1 MGRLPL
7 KDNDFIRIRENRDY
21 FVDKT
26 GFIMDIV
33 ANSGIKAFLFM
44 RPSGF
49 GKSLNLDMLD
59 AFFGINHAD
68 NGWFDGLKVSSD
80 EESMLKRNSYPVI
93 SLSLKALK
101 TDGFDE
107 FLSDF
112 GSRLSDVCRRYTYLL
127 EWETKSNRK
136 AAFIELMNG
145 TSDEAIL
152 RSSLLTLSEILY
164 EYHGRKTIVLIDDY
178 DDAINDSFGK
188 PAHREILGF
197 VKGLLSNVLKSND
210 NLRFGVVTGIMQVSE
225 ESLFPDLNNLYMNT
239 IFNKDFDEDFGFTE
253 NEVNEILEHHGH
265 PKKMEE
271 IRGRYGGYRFGDAD
285 MYNSRSILNY
295 IRNGF
300 EMDPHCSD
308 EVELKMILKSVR
320 MNGLFAIRIIKDLF
334 KNKAV
339 VSEIDRNMMIT
350 ELGDIES
357 LLSLLVG
364 SGYLKAIPIG
374 DGSYEL
380 SIVNNE
386 MRNGLLKQLISD

>member
-1 MGRLPL
+1 
-7 KDNDFIRIRENRDY
+7 
-21 FVDKT
+21 
-26 GFIMDIV
+26 
-33 ANSGIKAFLFM
+33 
-44 RPSGF
+44 
-49 GKSLNLDMLD
+49 
-59 AFFGINHAD
+59 
-68 NGWFDGLKVSSD
+68 
-80 EESMLKRNSYPVI
+80 
-93 SLSLKALK
+93 
-101 TDGFDE
+101 
-107 FLSDF
+107 
-112 GSRLSDVCRRYTYLL
+112 
-127 EWETKSNRK
+127 
-136 AAFIELMNG
+136 
-145 TSDEAIL
+145 
-152 RSSLLTLSEILY
+152 
-164 EYHGRKTIVLIDDY
+164 
-178 DDAINDSFGK
+178 
-188 PAHREILGF
+188 
-197 VKGLLSNVLKSND
+197 
-210 NLRFGVVTGIMQVSE
+210 
-225 ESLFPDLNNLYMNT
+225 
-239 IFNKDFDEDFGFTE
+239 
-253 NEVNEILEHHGH
+253 
-265 PKKMEE
+265 MEE